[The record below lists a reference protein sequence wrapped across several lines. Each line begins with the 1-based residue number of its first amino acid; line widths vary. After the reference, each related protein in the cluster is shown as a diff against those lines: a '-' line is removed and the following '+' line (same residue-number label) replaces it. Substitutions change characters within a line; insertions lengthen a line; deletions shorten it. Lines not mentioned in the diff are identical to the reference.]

1 MDIYTMR
8 KVAAT
13 ELKANLSALLGDV
26 ERGEVIEIT
35 RHGKTIARIH
45 PEVSTEKEANDDV
58 RCAIDDLRELRD
70 SLPKVGITIEEILDM
85 RHAGHRY

>member
-1 MDIYTMR
+1 MR
-8 KVAAT
+8 KVTAT
-13 ELKANLSALLGDV
+13 ELKANLAALLGDV

-35 RHGKTIARIH
+35 RHGKTIARIR
-45 PEVSTEKEANDDV
+45 PEVSTEKETNDDV
-58 RCAIDDLRELRD
+58 RRAIDDLRKLRD